1 MADSAVD
8 PSVLR
13 AGSAFADR
21 RVELGLTQRDIA
33 GLKIMGQP
41 ALVAFEKGRAWPRE
55 KTRAKLEQVAR
66 WPPGTL
72 ANLRDGVAANASTDS
87 AAAAHAGSESAALV
101 TDAVLLVVRNVVA
114 AIDTLPGDD
123 DPAFAP
129 RAQAVLADL
138 RKLDAITARAVRSS
152 QGAPE
157 VIKALRLVRTRYD
170 ELMARSAA
178 APGATLGQQLYVA
191 RNRAALS
198 VAEVAGILDMA
209 AEVISAVESD
219 QAVSRADTQK
229 IEALIADLN
238 RA

>member
-1 MADSAVD
+1 MADNAVD

-55 KTRAKLEQVAR
+55 RTRAKLEQAAR

-72 ANLRDGVAANASTDS
+72 AKLRDGVGTNTSADS
-87 AAAAHAGSESAALV
+87 AATHAGSESAALV
-101 TDAVLLVVRNVVA
+101 ADAVLVAVSNVVA
-114 AIDTLPGDD
+114 TIEGLPGAGE
-123 DPAFAP
+123 PAFAQ
-129 RAQAVLADL
+129 RVRAVLADL
-138 RKLDAITARAVRSS
+138 RKLEGITARAVRSS
-152 QGAPE
+152 QGSPE

-170 ELMARSAA
+170 DLMARAA
-178 APGATLGQQLYVA
+178 ASAGATPGQRLYTA
-191 RNRAALS
+191 RRRAALS
-198 VAEVAGILDMA
+198 AAETAGILDIA
-209 AEVISAVESD
+209 PDVISAVESE
-219 QAVSRADTQK
+219 QAVSRAIARR

-238 RA
+238 EA

>member
-21 RVELGLTQRDIA
+21 RAELGLTQRDIA

-72 ANLRDGVAANASTDS
+72 AKLRDGVGTNASTDS
-87 AAAAHAGSESAALV
+87 AALHAGSESAALV
-101 TDAVLLVVRNVVA
+101 TDAVLLAVSNVVSTIEA
-114 AIDTLPGDD
+114 LPSGD
-123 DPAFAP
+123 DPAFAQ
-129 RAQAVLADL
+129 RARAALADL
-138 RKLDAITARAVRSS
+138 RKLEAITARAVRGS
-152 QGAPE
+152 QGSPE

-170 ELMARSAA
+170 DLMARSAA
-178 APGATLGQQLYVA
+178 SAGATLGQRLYVA

-198 VAEVAGILDMA
+198 AAEAAGILDMA
-209 AEVISAVESD
+209 PEVISAVESE
-219 QAVSRADTQK
+219 QAVSRANAQR
-229 IEALIADLN
+229 IEALIVDLN
-238 RA
+238 EA

>member
-8 PSVLR
+8 PGVLR

-21 RVELGLTQRDIA
+21 RAELGLTQRDIA

-72 ANLRDGVAANASTDS
+72 AKLRDGVAANASSDS
-87 AAAAHAGSESAALV
+87 AAVNATSESTALV
-101 TDAVLLVVRNVVA
+101 TDAVLLAVGNVVA

-129 RAQAVLADL
+129 RAQAMLADL
-138 RKLDAITARAVRSS
+138 RKLEAITARAVRSS

-170 ELMARSAA
+170 ELMARAA
-178 APGATLGQQLYVA
+178 VSPGATLGQRLYVA
-191 RNRAALS
+191 RSRAALS

-209 AEVISAVESD
+209 PEVISAVESE
-219 QAVSRADTQK
+219 QAVSRPNAQR
-229 IEALIADLN
+229 IEALIAGLN
-238 RA
+238 EA

>member
-1 MADSAVD
+1 MPDSAVD

-21 RVELGLTQRDIA
+21 RAELGLTQRDIA

-55 KTRAKLEQVAR
+55 KTRAKLEEVAR

-72 ANLRDGVAANASTDS
+72 ARLRDGVGANASADS
-87 AAAAHAGSESAALV
+87 ATSHAGSESAALV
-101 TDAVLLVVRNVVA
+101 TDAVLLAVSNVVA
-114 AIDTLPGDD
+114 TVEALPSDD

-138 RKLDAITARAVRSS
+138 RKLEEITARAVRGS
-152 QGAPE
+152 QGSPE

-170 ELMARSAA
+170 DVMDRSAA
-178 APGATLGQQLYVA
+178 APGATLGQRLYVA
-191 RNRAALS
+191 RRRAALT
-198 VAEVAGILDMA
+198 A
-209 AEVISAVESD
+209 AEAAAVLDVAPAVISAVESE
-219 QAVSRADTQK
+219 QAVNRAVARRV
-229 IEALIADLN
+229 EALIADLN
-238 RA
+238 QA